1 MSDKKDSTS
10 IIIKDIP
17 AGPYYCN
24 LDNIKLHLQSKET
37 GEYICP
43 RCSTSYFPNLGEK
56 VKRANKF
63 ETPSG
68 PTQPILSLVQDNSTT
83 EPSTVYKQ
91 PKLPP
96 SFEMLKRTGVKI
108 TDYQTSED

>member
-1 MSDKKDSTS
+1 MTTNDKDSTS
-10 IIIKDIP
+10 IIIKDPP

-63 ETPSG
+63 EVPTG
-68 PTQPILSLVQDNSTT
+68 PTQPILSLVNDTT
-83 EPSTVYKQ
+83 AELSTVYKQ
-91 PKLPP
+91 PKLPR
-96 SFEMLKRTGVKI
+96 SFEMLKRTGVTI
-108 TDYQTSED
+108 TRLSD

>member
-1 MSDKKDSTS
+1 MTNDKDSTS

-17 AGPYYCN
+17 TGPYYCN
-24 LDNIKLHLQSKET
+24 LDNIKLHFQNKET

-63 ETPSG
+63 ETPTG
-68 PTQPILSLVQDNSTT
+68 PIQPILSLVNDTT
-83 EPSTVYKQ
+83 AAEPSTVYKQ
-91 PKLPP
+91 PKLPR
-96 SFEMLKRTGVKI
+96 SFEMLKRTGIKI
-108 TDYQTSED
+108 TDYQASED